1 MKNTTTSIRLGFAAI
16 ACCALHFLGAA
27 TSAQVG
33 AGATELAESFTD
45 ALIAEDAE
53 ALSRTR
59 ARLAERLEDGATVQ
73 ERIEIS
79 QIIIPGVRSA
89 LRGDNVHASAV
100 ALSMAG
106 RVATRQT
113 AQVLETGLEDDSP
126 AVRIA
131 AAHGYQVLMRV
142 VTSGSLALSERDIDG
157 VLRTLED
164 ALASAVDGREAQAL
178 AMALGAAGRNDEV
191 PGFDLRAGTALARSA
206 AKAVAMARAAG
217 SSDGD
222 WDAFCALVAGRLQS
236 SVLDA
241 ALVSGGQDRDLLIEA
256 GRACGQILAHARDR
270 VRAGELDDTPMR
282 MLALASKTSETVLGL
297 TSSRLGIA
305 GAPGE
310 EDLQSLL
317 IDGDESAYFEVIDA
331 WIGEGGA
338 LTRGA
343 FGFDHADFAPA
354 G

>member
-1 MKNTTTSIRLGFAAI
+1 MKNTTMSIRLGFAAI
-16 ACCALHFLGAA
+16 ACCAVHIAGAVA
-27 TSAQVG
+27 SAQVG
-33 AGATELAESFTD
+33 ASPQELAEAFTD

-59 ARLAERLEDGATVQ
+59 ARLAERLEDGASVQ

-79 QIIIPGVRSA
+79 QVITPGVRSA
-89 LRGDNVHASAV
+89 LRGDNVHAAAV

-113 AQVLETGLEDDSP
+113 AQVLESGLEHETP

-131 AAHGYQVLMRV
+131 AAHGYQVLMRA
-142 VTSGSLALSERDIDG
+142 VTSGSLALSERDING
-157 VLRTLED
+157 VLAVLEETLS
-164 ALASAVDGREAQAL
+164 ASVDGREAQSL
-178 AMALGAAGRNDEV
+178 AMALGAAGRSEDV
-191 PGFDLRAGTALARSA
+191 PGFDLRAGTALARSS
-206 AKAVAMARAAG
+206 ARAISNARG
-217 SSDGD
+217 SGSDD
-222 WDAFCALVAGRLQS
+222 HTWDAFCALVAGRLQS
-236 SVLDA
+236 AVLDA
-241 ALVSGGQDRDLLIEA
+241 ALVRGGEDRDLLIES

-270 VRAGELDDTPMR
+270 VERGELDDTHTR

-297 TSSRLGIA
+297 SSSRLGIS

-317 IDGDESAYFEVIDA
+317 IEGDESAYFDAIDA
-331 WIGEGGA
+331 WIGDGGA

-343 FGFDHADFAPA
+343 FGFDSDDFAPA